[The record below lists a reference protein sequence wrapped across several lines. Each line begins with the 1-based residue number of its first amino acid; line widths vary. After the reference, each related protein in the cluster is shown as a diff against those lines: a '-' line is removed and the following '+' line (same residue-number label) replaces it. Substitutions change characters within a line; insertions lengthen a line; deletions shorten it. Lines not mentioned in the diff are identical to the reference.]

1 MSWNRPIFSPRVLR
15 LHAENA
21 AFLAGI
27 VALSRDGPAT
37 RLVDLYDFERR
48 LSGHLDAL
56 RLAGHAGLEAALL
69 ALEENPGSGEV
80 FAAFHLSLLMRPSAR
95 LEDHLNGVEMSPAMI
110 EALAQAAAACPPG
123 RIGDRVR
130 IWLTGADPVAAEVG
144 LRLCSARRADP
155 GDLLRPFL
163 RHRSAAVRVA
173 ALRLAGELGRADLL
187 REVMAA
193 MRATPEAGCDFWAA
207 WAATLLGERD
217 EAPAALA
224 GLAPAAPA
232 DRQRAAAE
240 LFPIVMP
247 PARAR
252 AAIAERMQ
260 DPATRRWAVVA
271 AGALG
276 ASDTFDWLIRQTAD
290 PLLSRVAGMAFC
302 QITGARLGPENLELA
317 EFPDD
322 PDDPVLAESATEAF
336 IDGHA
341 YWPDP
346 EKLRQ
351 WLATRG
357 GGFAPDARHL
367 LGVAAWTHQMP
378 VDRPEYGQL
387 AYRALAH
394 ELATRTPDAGLPN
407 WRAPVQATDRGFTR
421 AW

>member
-21 AFLAGI
+21 AFLAGL
-27 VALSRDGPAT
+27 VALSREGPAT
-37 RLVDLYDFERR
+37 RQVDLYDFERR

-56 RLAGHAGLEAALL
+56 RMAGPAGLQAAED
-69 ALEENPGSGEV
+69 AMAETAGPGEV
-80 FAAFHLSLLMRPSAR
+80 FVTFHLSLLMRPSAR
-95 LEDHLNGVEMSPAMI
+95 LDDHVPGIGMTPEMLA
-110 EALAQAAAACPPG
+110 ALAQAAAACPAD

-130 IWLTGADPVAAEVG
+130 AWLTGADPVGAEVA

-155 GDLLRPFL
+155 RDLLRPFL
-163 RHRSAAVRVA
+163 RHRAPGVRVA

-187 REVMAA
+187 RDVMAVL
-193 MRATPEAGCDFWAA
+193 RNTPEAEVGFWAA
-207 WAATLLGERD
+207 WAGVLLGERD
-217 EAPAALA
+217 DAPVALA
-224 GLAPAAPA
+224 GLAPTAPA
-232 DRQRAAAE
+232 NRQRAAAE
-240 LFPIVMP
+240 LFPLVMP

-252 AAIAERMQ
+252 AAIAERMRT
-260 DPATRRWAVVA
+260 DATRRWAVVA

-276 ASDTFDWLIRQTAD
+276 AADTIDWLIRQIDD

-322 PDDPVLAESATEAF
+322 PDDPVLAESPVEAF

-346 EKLRQ
+346 DRLRG
-351 WLATRG
+351 WLAARRG
-357 GGFAPDARHL
+357 RFAPDARHL

-378 VDRPEYGQL
+378 VDSLERGQL

-394 ELATRTPDAGLPN
+394 EFATRAPDARLPD
-407 WRAPVQATDRGFTR
+407 WRAPVRATDRGFTR
-421 AW
+421 SW